1 MGDFL
6 VLAVKGILG
15 GSGLAAFVFTAAQLA
30 TRRRA
35 HILELYRQAFS
46 MLDEP
51 DMREARNYVTKVM
64 CADAYKSEH
73 WLDIDAHRSE
83 PDYAVWKEHKKQAEM
98 VGRAFDQLG
107 LLMREGRLPLNILAR
122 FYASPALRCWCRLR
136 DYIDATRE
144 WRPQPGHFWE
154 WEHLVFE
161 IIIPSLESDRGIW
174 KGVSKHDVL
183 ERLREEAKH
192 GRETLHRD
200 TSYSPSGRTWEL
212 GPWYKVWMW

>member
-1 MGDFL
+1 MRDVL
-6 VLAVKGILG
+6 LLAVKGILG

-35 HILELYRQAFS
+35 HILELYRQAFP

-51 DMREARNYVTKVM
+51 EMREARNYVTKVM
-64 CADAYKSEH
+64 GADAYKCEH
-73 WLDIDAHRSE
+73 RLDIDAHRSV
-83 PDYAVWKEHKKQAEM
+83 PDYAVWKEHKKQPEI
-98 VGRAFDQLG
+98 VGRVFDQLG

-136 DYIDATRE
+136 DYIDATRDS
-144 WRPQPGHFWE
+144 RPQPGHFWE
-154 WEHLVFE
+154 WENLIFE

-174 KGVSKHDVL
+174 EGVSKHDVL
-183 ERLREEAKH
+183 EHLREEAKH

-200 TSYSPSGRTWEL
+200 TSYSPSGQTWEL